1 QKRSPFEGIVTERN
15 ADLERAITESMAQ
28 HEEKY
33 NKQQKEIG
41 QAVRSLTN
49 SEDVSDEELAKSHQV
64 LQQAPLAPLPQ
75 KIAIDTLKDL
85 YPGIPEESL
94 PQVQNK
100 LQREAFASTLGF
112 ASTPLS
118 PEIAQYN
125 LQSGESW
132 RALQNL
138 GIQYP
143 GTGRSV
149 PVFKP
154 DIPGVQKGELISGT
168 PGHPGP
174 AQPIQ
179 KGQPSNIGLTTVR
192 GTEFGEVDNPARG
205 GYTEAGWNTG
215 AWGANI
221 ADKSNPM
228 VALPY
233 SVLNNY
239 GNPKDKDFGSNFNS
253 KYEVHVVDPNTGKVV
268 VASLGDAGPGAK
280 TGAGLDMTWG
290 TREKL
295 GLPVGFSGNISY
307 RVVPKGTAAPE
318 GTTASV
324 QQTA

>member
-1 QKRSPFEGIVTERN
+1 
-15 ADLERAITESMAQ
+15 
-28 HEEKY
+28 
-33 NKQQKEIG
+33 
-41 QAVRSLTN
+41 
-49 SEDVSDEELAKSHQV
+49 
-64 LQQAPLAPLPQ
+64 
-75 KIAIDTLKDL
+75 
-85 YPGIPEESL
+85 
-94 PQVQNK
+94 NK

-118 PEIAQYN
+118 PEIEQYN
-125 LQSGESW
+125 LQSGERW

-168 PGHPGP
+168 SGHPGP

-179 KGQPSNIGLTTVR
+179 KGQVAGQASNIGLTTVR
-192 GTEFGEVDNPARG
+192 GTEFGEIDNPARG

-239 GNPKDKDFGSNFNS
+239 GNPRDKDFGSNFNS

-324 QQTA
+324 QQTAQQAQNADLASGGFAPGSAPSEVYIRPLDTKGIRDPSIHGTVMPNDERLRWARMRADEFAGQMDDAGAPLSVKEYKQKFAEYAD